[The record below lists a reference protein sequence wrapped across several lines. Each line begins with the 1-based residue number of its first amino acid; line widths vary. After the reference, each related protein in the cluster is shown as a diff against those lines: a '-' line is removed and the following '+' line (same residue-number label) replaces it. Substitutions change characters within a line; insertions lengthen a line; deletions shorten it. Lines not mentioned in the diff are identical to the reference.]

1 MCSRSLARFIE
12 ATQESFLSQDDQAR
26 WDKQHAQSH
35 ASAAPAGFLRE
46 ILESTTWSLPR
57 GRALDLACGKGRN
70 SIYLAECGFKIV
82 AMDISSVALAEGQRR
97 AAAKQ
102 LSIDW
107 RQADLEDVQFDQA
120 GFDLIVNFNYL
131 QRSLIP
137 QIRRAVRSGG
147 HIIFETYLIDQTAIG
162 YPKNPDYLL
171 RHNELLEHFRDFRV
185 LYYREG
191 RFSEGDEASYRA
203 GILAQRIA

>member
-1 MCSRSLARFIE
+1 
-12 ATQESFLSQDDQAR
+12 LSQDDQAR
-26 WDKQHAQSH
+26 WNQQHAQSH
-35 ASAAPAGFLRE
+35 ESAPPAGFLRE
-46 ILESTTWSLPR
+46 ILESAAWNLPR

-70 SIYLAECGFKIV
+70 SLYLAECGFKVV

-102 LSIDW
+102 LTIDW

-120 GFDLIVNFNYL
+120 GFDLIINFNYL

-137 QIRRAVRSGG
+137 QTKRAVRRSG
-147 HIIFETYLIDQTAIG
+147 HVIFETYLIDQIAMG
-162 YPKNPDYLL
+162 HPKSPDYLL
-171 RHNELLEHFRDFRV
+171 RRNELLEHFRDFQV

-191 RFSEGDEASYRA
+191 QFSEGDEASYRA